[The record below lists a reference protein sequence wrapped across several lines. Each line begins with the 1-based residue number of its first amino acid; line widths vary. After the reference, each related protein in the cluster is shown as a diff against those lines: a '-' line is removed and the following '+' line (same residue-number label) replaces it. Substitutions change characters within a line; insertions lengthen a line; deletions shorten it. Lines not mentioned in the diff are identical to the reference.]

1 MSQPQV
7 LLGQLVPGLPQRGTA
22 ARIGAMRPLLVQL
35 LLCVPLLLFIHSFVA
50 AAMNGFT
57 GYEAVFSSLRI
68 LISTVAVVLIHPY
81 VTPKTLIRTIYY
93 FGAANSIL
101 ALLQIL
107 DLFFKL
113 ELLPTWLQYG
123 QLFGLG
129 EAAFVEVWRQGG
141 IVPSLQTS
149 SLLALAG
156 IVIGASVGNRLLYF
170 ILFPFMCCALVFGAR
185 TLLLVSPIALLY
197 VLYRGQRAVLL
208 WIPIVLI
215 AATQLD
221 GFNEFASLRFGSLY
235 RILVTGSIDSDY
247 SAADT
252 LSQYRGISSAWDF
265 LFGNGCDRYSP
276 CGGGDPLYSRWLVQA
291 GAPAL
296 ILVTALMMI
305 LMSLGFSYSIGAA
318 AAVFALMLH
327 AIKGELITSALV
339 YDALALLLL
348 SLTAKRSGFAS
359 SQSRLGMQPEADRP
373 QAGIQ
378 PHSS

>member
-7 LLGQLVPGLPQRGTA
+7 LSGQPVPGLPQRGTA

-35 LLCVPLLLFIHSFVA
+35 LLCVSLVLFIHSFIA

-81 VTPKTLIRTIYY
+81 VSPMAFIRTIYY

-107 DLFFKL
+107 DLFFSL

-129 EAAFVEVWRQGG
+129 DAAFVEVWRQGG

-156 IVIGASVGNRLLYF
+156 IVIGASVGSRLLYF
-170 ILFPFMCCALVFGAR
+170 ILFPFLCCALVFGAR
-185 TLLLVSPIALLY
+185 TLLLVSPVALLY
-197 VLYRGQRAVLL
+197 VLYRRQRAVLL

-215 AATQLD
+215 AASQLD
-221 GFNEFASLRFGSLY
+221 GFNEFASLRFGGLY
-235 RILVTGSIDSDY
+235 RVVVSGSVDADY

-252 LSQYRGISSAWDF
+252 LSHYRGISSAQEF

-296 ILVTALMMI
+296 ILVTALMLI
-305 LMSLGFSYSIGAA
+305 LASLGFSYSIGAG
-318 AAVFALMLH
+318 AAVLVLMLH
-327 AIKGELITSALV
+327 SIKGELITSALV
-339 YDALALLLL
+339 YDALVLLLL
-348 SLTAKRSGFAS
+348 RLTAKRNGFALS
-359 SQSRLGMQPEADRP
+359 ERRLRMQPEANRSE
-373 QAGIQ
+373 AGI
-378 PHSS
+378 